1 MIVQSKLSLTR
12 IEEAARV
19 IDPVFLHSPQFVSD
33 SINAELGLRLLCKVE
48 CVNPIRSFKGRG
60 ADYFVHSLGSI
71 LGPLVTASAGNFG
84 QGMAYACRSREVPL
98 VVFAAESASQFKIN
112 QMRALGAEVRLVGV
126 DFDDAKKAA
135 REFAMRQGLR
145 FVEDGREPAIAE
157 GAGTIGIELSSFPEP
172 IDALFVPVG
181 NGALIS
187 GVGRWL
193 KAVSP
198 TTRLVG
204 VVAEQAPAMR
214 LSWLQ
219 GLPVST
225 DQATTI
231 ADGIAIREP
240 VVEALF
246 DMSALVDDI
255 VAVNDEQLLDGARLA
270 FRRLGLLVEPA
281 GAAGIAGALSLR
293 GQLQGRFV
301 ATILGGGN
309 VSREQFN
316 QWFLPWPE
324 LDRGATK

>member
-1 MIVQSKLSLTR
+1 MVVSSRLSLTR

-19 IDPVFLHSPQFVSD
+19 IDPVFLRSPQFVSD
-33 SINAELGLRLLCKVE
+33 SVNAELGLRLLCKVE

-60 ADYFVHSLGSI
+60 ADYFVRCLGSTQET
-71 LGPLVTASAGNFG
+71 LVTASAGNFG
-84 QGMAYACRSREVPL
+84 QGMAYACRTRAVPL
-98 VVFAAESASQFKIN
+98 IVFAAKTASHFKVN
-112 QMRALGAEVRLVGV
+112 RMRALGSDVRLVGV

-135 REFAMRQGLR
+135 REFAMTRGLR

-172 IDALFVPVG
+172 IDVLFVPVG
-181 NGALIS
+181 NGSLIT
-187 GVGRWL
+187 GVGRWF

-255 VAVNDEQLLDGARLA
+255 VAVSDEQLLDGARLA
-270 FRRLGLLVEPA
+270 SRCLGLLVEPA
-281 GAAGIAGALSLR
+281 GAAGIAGARSLR

-301 ATILGGGN
+301 ATILCGGN
-309 VSREQFN
+309 VSTEQ
-316 QWFLPWPE
+316 LSMVS
-324 LDRGATK
+324 AVA